1 MSKAKKKKIKAR
13 KHAIRTVQK
22 SAERILSAL
31 KGEPVKIKENYGNKI
46 KG

>member
-13 KHAIRTVQK
+13 KHEMRMAQK
-22 SAERILSAL
+22 SAERLMSAIEG
-31 KGEPVKIKENYGNKI
+31 KPVKLRENYGNRI